1 MRTLLTELRRLLP
14 LLAVAACLLTGGVL
28 PAQIARPIDAL
39 EGVGVEEHLN
49 AVLPLDAQFTNDA
62 GRTIRL
68 QELFDGKRPV
78 ILSLNYSNCPMLCSL
93 QLNGLVDVLQ
103 QVKLNVGDDFQVVSV
118 SIDPLETTVR
128 ARETKQRYMKEYG
141 RPGTGHGW
149 HFLTGRKENIDRVA
163 ETVGFGYEY
172 IPERKEYAHAAV
184 FMICTPDGRISRYIY
199 GVRFDPQTIRLSL
212 VEAADG
218 KIGTTLDQV
227 LLYCFHYDAT
237 AGSYAATAVSI
248 MKVGGGVTVVA
259 LLAGLLPLWMRR
271 RRATSVDPSSSESSP
286 A

>member
-1 MRTLLTELRRLLP
+1 MRTPSTDIRRLLP
-14 LLAVAACLLTGGVL
+14 LLVAAACLLTGRVL
-28 PAQIARPIDAL
+28 PAQIAKSIDAL

-49 AVLPLDAQFTNDA
+49 AVLPLDEQFTNDT
-62 GRTIRL
+62 GRSIRL
-68 QELFDGKRPV
+68 QELFDGERPV

-93 QLNGLVDVLQ
+93 QLNGLIDALQ
-103 QVKLNVGDDFQVVSV
+103 QVQLNVGDDFQLVSV
-118 SIDPLETTVR
+118 SIDPLETTIR
-128 ARETKQRYMKEYG
+128 ARETKQRYMKDYG

-149 HFLTGRKENIDRVA
+149 HFLTGRKDSIDRLA
-163 ETVGFGYEY
+163 ESVGFGYEY

-199 GVRFDPQTIRLSL
+199 GVRFDPQTVRLSL

-259 LLAGLLPLWMRR
+259 LLAGLLPWWFRR
-271 RRATSVDPSSSESSP
+271 RRSASVDPSSSEYSP

>member
-1 MRTLLTELRRLLP
+1 MRTPSTDIRRLLP
-14 LLAVAACLLTGGVL
+14 LLVAAACLLTGRVL
-28 PAQIARPIDAL
+28 PAQIAKSIDAL

-49 AVLPLDAQFTNDA
+49 AVLPLDEQFTNDT
-62 GRTIRL
+62 GRSIRL
-68 QELFDGKRPV
+68 QELFDGERPV

-93 QLNGLVDVLQ
+93 QLNGLIEALQ
-103 QVKLNVGDDFQVVSV
+103 QVQLNVGDDFQLVSV
-118 SIDPLETTVR
+118 SIDPLETTIR
-128 ARETKQRYMKEYG
+128 ARETKQRYMKDYG

-149 HFLTGRKENIDRVA
+149 HFLTGRKDSIDRLA
-163 ETVGFGYEY
+163 ESVGFGYEY

-199 GVRFDPQTIRLSL
+199 GVRFDPQTVRLSL

-259 LLAGLLPLWMRR
+259 LLAGLVPWWFRR
-271 RRATSVDPSSSESSP
+271 RRSASVDPSSSEYSP

>member
-1 MRTLLTELRRLLP
+1 MRTPSTDIRRLLP
-14 LLAVAACLLTGGVL
+14 LLVAAACLLTGRVL
-28 PAQIARPIDAL
+28 PAQIAKSIDAL

-49 AVLPLDAQFTNDA
+49 AVLPLDEQFTNDT
-62 GRTIRL
+62 GRSIRL
-68 QELFDGKRPV
+68 QELFDGERPV

-93 QLNGLVDVLQ
+93 QLNGLIEALH
-103 QVKLNVGDDFQVVSV
+103 QVQLNVGDDFQLVSV
-118 SIDPLETTVR
+118 SIDPLETTIR
-128 ARETKQRYMKEYG
+128 ARETKQRYMKDYG

-149 HFLTGRKENIDRVA
+149 HFLTGRKDSIDRLA
-163 ETVGFGYEY
+163 ESVGFGYEY

-199 GVRFDPQTIRLSL
+199 GVRFDPQTVRLSL

-259 LLAGLLPLWMRR
+259 LLAGLVPWWFRR
-271 RRATSVDPSSSESSP
+271 RRSASVDPSSSEYSP